1 MTLFSSIG
9 RELSI
14 QYSNKIIWALY
25 LAGSLAGGLAM
36 NYGMPQ
42 LPMITPQVGSDAAL
56 SAMITFYGMLNL
68 HHRVLFFF
76 FPMKMWVNLV

>member
-1 MTLFSSIG
+1 MIVFASFG
-9 RELSI
+9 RALRM
-14 QYSNKIIWALY
+14 QYGNKIIWALY

-36 NYGMPQ
+36 NFGMPQ